1 MEPTPREAI
10 TQLIFTYA
18 ERIDA
23 GDFAGVAE
31 LFQHAIMTFEGFGD
45 AVAGSGAVQAL
56 YERTTRRYED
66 GTPRTKHVM
75 SNVMVDVGPDGGT
88 ATSRSYFTV
97 LQAVPGALALQPVIA
112 GRYRNAYGRVDGEWR
127 FTSVHIIM
135 DLMGDLAHHMLSDR
149 TLSDHTLSD
158 RTLSDRTLSDHMPSA
173 QPSGLEP

>member
-1 MEPTPREAI
+1 MDRTPTEEI
-10 TQLIFTYA
+10 TRLLYTYA

-31 LFQHAIMTFEGFGD
+31 VFAHATLTFEGFGE
-45 AVAGSGAVQAL
+45 AVSGQDTIRSL

-75 SNVMVDVGPDGGT
+75 TNVLVDVADDGVS

-112 GRYRNAYGRVDGEWR
+112 GRYRNAYECVEGRWR
-127 FTSVHIIM
+127 FASVHIII
-135 DLMGDLAHHMLSDR
+135 DLMGELGHHMLFD
-149 TLSDHTLSD
+149 LA
-158 RTLSDRTLSDHMPSA
+158 P
-173 QPSGLEP
+173 